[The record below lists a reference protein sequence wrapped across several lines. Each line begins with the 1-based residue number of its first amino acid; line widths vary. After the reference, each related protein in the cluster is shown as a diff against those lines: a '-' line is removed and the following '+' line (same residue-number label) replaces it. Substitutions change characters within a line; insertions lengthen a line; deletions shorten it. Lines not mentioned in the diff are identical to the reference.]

1 MNGSRNNPS
10 SHRYLSYAD
19 GIAASWQDFLLLV
32 ARVLAGWIYLQS
44 GWSKV
49 WEVSRFAA
57 GLTRRGVP
65 ELLGYAAPFVEFL
78 GGLALVLGFA
88 TRYAALALI
97 LFTIAATWTSH
108 IFWVFPEAER
118 ARQFTQFW
126 KNVTMTGGL
135 LAIFVAG
142 PGRFSLDRW
151 LSRRGR

>member
-1 MNGSRNNPS
+1 MFGFNDKRS

-19 GIAASWQDFLLLV
+19 GIATAWQDFLLLV
-32 ARVLAGWIYLQS
+32 ARVLVGWIYLQS
-44 GWSKV
+44 GWSKI
-49 WEVSRFAA
+49 WNVSGFAA

-108 IFWVFPEAER
+108 IFWTFPEAER
-118 ARQFTQFW
+118 GRQFTQFW

-135 LAIFVAG
+135 LALFVTAG
-142 PGRFSLDRW
+142 GRFSLDA
-151 LSRRGR
+151 LLKRRSG